1 MLTISL
7 ITTTVEQKKDA
18 EKLIEVLFSK
28 KLIACAQIHGP
39 LTSYYRWE
47 GKMASETE
55 YSLGL
60 KTLSSRASEVIQ
72 LITQEHPYDLPE
84 ILENKFDTVTKEYSE
99 WIAGDVA

>member
-1 MLTISL
+1 MQTISL

-28 KLIACAQIHGP
+28 KLVACAQIHGP

-47 GKMASETE
+47 GKMDSETE
-55 YSLGL
+55 YTLAL

-72 LITQEHPYDLPE
+72 LISQEHPYDLPE
-84 ILENKFDTVTKEYSE
+84 ILEKKFDTVTKEYLE
-99 WIAGDVA
+99 WIAGEVE